1 VKHVKTDL
9 KTRRRVHET
18 IGIKSEKLLLH
29 KDFIEK
35 RRLQLEQIALLCKL
49 YHKKVKISFKTSSG
63 EQFIET
69 SLWMSTGQYV
79 ILNDGRFI
87 PVNAIID
94 ISF

>member
-1 VKHVKTDL
+1 MQTMRAELLRKKRL
-9 KTRRRVHET
+9 EKS
-18 IGIKSEKLLLH
+18 GIRSEKLSLH
-29 KDFIEK
+29 KDFVEK
-35 RRLQLEQIALLCKL
+35 RKQQLEQIALLCKI
-49 YHKKVKISFKTSSG
+49 YHKKVKISFQTNSG

>member
-1 VKHVKTDL
+1 MQTMRAELLRKKRL
-9 KTRRRVHET
+9 ERA
-18 IGIKSEKLLLH
+18 GIRSEKLSLH

-35 RRLQLEQIALLCKL
+35 RKQQLDQIALLCKI
-49 YHKKVKISFKTSSG
+49 YHKKVKISFQTNSG

-87 PVNAIID
+87 PINSILD

>member
-1 VKHVKTDL
+1 MKQVRTDVA
-9 KTRRRVHET
+9 RRKFLERPA
-18 IGIKSEKLLLH
+18 IKSEKLLLH

-63 EQFIET
+63 EQYVET
-69 SLWMSTGQYV
+69 SLWMSTGQYI

-87 PVNAIID
+87 PVNAIVD

>member
-1 VKHVKTDL
+1 MQTMRAEL
-9 KTRRRVHET
+9 LRRKRLERT
-18 IGIKSEKLLLH
+18 GIRSEKLLLH
-29 KDFIEK
+29 KEFIEK
-35 RRLQLEQIALLCKL
+35 RKQQLDQIALLCKI
-49 YHKKVKISFKTSSG
+49 YHKKVKISFQTSSG

>member
-1 VKHVKTDL
+1 MRAELLRKKRLEKT
-9 KTRRRVHET
+9 
-18 IGIKSEKLLLH
+18 GILSERLFLH

-35 RRLQLEQIALLCKL
+35 RKQQLDQIALLCKI
-49 YHKKVKISFKTSSG
+49 YHKKVKISFQTSSG
-63 EQFIET
+63 EQFVET

-94 ISF
+94 VSF

>member
-1 VKHVKTDL
+1 MQTMRAELLRKKRL
-9 KTRRRVHET
+9 ERA
-18 IGIKSEKLLLH
+18 GIRSEKLSLH

-35 RRLQLEQIALLCKL
+35 RKQQLDQIALLCKI
-49 YHKKVKISFKTSSG
+49 YHKKVKISFQTNSG

-69 SLWMSTGQYV
+69 SLWMSTGHYV

-87 PVNAIID
+87 PINSILD

>member
-1 VKHVKTDL
+1 MQTMRAELLRKKRL
-9 KTRRRVHET
+9 ERA
-18 IGIKSEKLLLH
+18 GIRSEKLSLH

-35 RRLQLEQIALLCKL
+35 RKQQLDQIALLCKI
-49 YHKKVKISFKTSSG
+49 YHKKVKISFQTNSG

-87 PVNAIID
+87 PINSIID